1 LTTADLVTRFYY
13 ILQMRENCYHSENE
27 LDRLKQ
33 AGIGDS
39 RSCDTVLLYCL
50 DARELVPQRE
60 RARPAKAGGY
70 R

>member
-1 LTTADLVTRFYY
+1 LTAADLVTQFYY
-13 ILQMRENCYHSENE
+13 ILQMRENWYHSEND

-33 AGIGDS
+33 AGIDDS

-60 RARPAKAGGY
+60 RTGPVEAGGD
-70 R
+70 